1 MLEITSIPVR
11 NPDIIGKLA
20 EDEAVLV
27 MPQKGQVKVIN
38 EVGAVIW
45 ELIDGKRN
53 IGQIVE
59 EVISQ
64 FDVDPVSAETD
75 TLNFISELKIR
86 EIVSLSDY
94 QAQE

>member
-11 NPDIIGKLA
+11 NPDVIGKLT

-27 MPQKGQVKVIN
+27 IPQKGQVKVIN

-53 IGQIVE
+53 IAQIVSE
-59 EVISQ
+59 IVAQ
-64 FDVDPVSAETD
+64 FDVDPVSAEAD
-75 TLNFISELKIR
+75 TLNFMLELHKRDIVFIS
-86 EIVSLSDY
+86 D
-94 QAQE
+94 

>member
-20 EDEAVLV
+20 DDEAVLV

-38 EVGAVIW
+38 EVGTVIW

-59 EVISQ
+59 EIISQ

-75 TLNFISELKIR
+75 TLNFISELHKR
-86 EIVSLSDY
+86 EIIFFS
-94 QAQE
+94 AF